1 MTDLTD
7 QLLSRIKAN
16 RLPGLNLGDDLIY
29 PDYAGG
35 SILNI
40 PSSLCRILGASD
52 FGAVPLRQEILS
64 FMDVGIQRV
73 IFILMDALAL
83 HRLRQWLAEGLTPVW
98 KRLEQQ
104 GLLAPLTSIVP
115 STTAAALT
123 SLWTGRSAA
132 EHGIAGYELWLKEY
146 GIVTNMITH
155 LPVSYQTNN
164 DQAGLARA
172 GFKSET
178 FLPFQTLGTHLAKQ
192 GIQTYAFQHFS
203 IANSG
208 LSRMYFRDVT
218 VRSIST
224 ETNLWIDLRHLLES
238 LPDERLYVWVY
249 WGEVDHLSHYNG
261 PDDER
266 PEAEFESFSVAFEHL
281 FLNRL
286 SPSARRDTLVVLT
299 ADHGQI
305 TTNPDPHYDL
315 RNHPALIRRLHIQ
328 PTGENRLAYLYIRPG
343 QNEAVREYL
352 ERTWPGQFLLLDPAF
367 AVANGLLGPGLPH
380 PMLSE
385 RLGDLMVLGRGQAY
399 LWWADKENQL
409 IGRHGGLSAEEM
421 LVPFL
426 AAKL

>member
-1 MTDLTD
+1 MADLTD
-7 QLLSRIKAN
+7 QLLPRIKSY
-16 RLPGLNLGDDLIY
+16 RLPGLDLGADFIY

-40 PSSLCRILGASD
+40 PSSLCRT
-52 FGAVPLRQEILS
+52 FGAPEFEAAGLYPEIDSVLQNG
-64 FMDVGIQRV
+64 VRRV
-73 IFILMDALAL
+73 IFILMDAMAL
-83 HRLRQWLAEGLTPVW
+83 HRLRQWMEEGLTPVW

-104 GLLAPLTSIVP
+104 GILAPLTSIVP
-115 STTAAALT
+115 STTASALT

-155 LPVSYQTNN
+155 QPISYQKYS
-164 DQAGLARA
+164 AGSGLEAA
-172 GFKSET
+172 NFKPET
-178 FLPFQTLGTHLAKQ
+178 FLPFPTLGTHLANQ
-192 GIQTYAFQHFS
+192 GVKTHAYQHFA

-208 LSRMYFRDVT
+208 LSRMYFKDVK
-218 VRSIST
+218 VHSVSA
-224 ETNLWIDLRHLLES
+224 ETSLWIDLRHLMES
-238 LPDERLYVWVY
+238 QPDERLFIWVY
-249 WGEVDHLSHYNG
+249 WGEVDHLSHFHG

-266 PEAEFESFSVAFEHL
+266 PKAVFESFTNAFERL

-286 SPSARRDTLVVLT
+286 SAAARRDTLLVLT

-305 TTNPDPHYDL
+305 TTNPDPFYDL
-315 RNHPALIRRLHIQ
+315 HNHPSLARRLHIL

-343 QNEAVREYL
+343 QSEAVREYL
-352 ERTWPGQFLLLDPAF
+352 ERTWPGQFRLIEPAF
-367 AVANGLLGPGLPH
+367 AISNGLFGPGQPH

-385 RLGDLMVLGRGQAY
+385 RLGDLMVLSRGPAY
-399 LWWADKENQL
+399 LWWADKENIL
-409 IGRHGGLSAEEM
+409 IGRHGGMSAEEM